1 VRIKYSEQYE
11 YEQISNLLGMD
22 KKDGFSIQ
30 TTKEVT
36 SFLPSLLVLFRS
48 IINYLVRPACLPSG
62 LYVFASVNFFYLF
75 IYLFLIVF

>member
-36 SFLPSLLVLFRS
+36 SFLPALSVTCFRLLLSMPNSLQYFGTVGWAAGRS
-48 IINYLVRPACLPSG
+48 VKT
-62 LYVFASVNFFYLF
+62 
-75 IYLFLIVF
+75 